1 MNGFTS
7 AAASLS
13 LDSGALFLLC
23 LCLAAALL
31 ICVVCLIFAFARL
44 PRDSERIAEKS
55 RAAWREDISL
65 AAEQI
70 RTVTLSKMDAKLLN
84 IQLNLERAMQS
95 QAKGDREEASSAL
108 KAMQDT
114 IATSLANNDKRIQ
127 NFANE
132 QNRRVEALTSSLS
145 TSIAELKHRVDED
158 LKNISKENETK
169 LEKIRETVE
178 EKLQST
184 LTSRVSESFAQVSQQ
199 LTQVYKGLG
208 EMKELAADVGGLK
221 RVLVNVKSRGMLGEV
236 QLEALLSEY
245 FTADQYVKNA
255 HTLAD
260 QKSKVVEFAV
270 VLPGIGCKEC
280 LLPIDSKFPIED
292 YKRLQDAAEEGDSE
306 KLKKAKEAIRGGLI
320 REAKSV
326 SAYINPPHTTDF
338 AIMFIPSE
346 GLYAEALSLDGLTES
361 LYRDYHVYIMGP
373 STLASALCAYRAG
386 FQTLAIEKK
395 SSEIRSI
402 LIAVQAEFGKF
413 QGTLDKLRTQ
423 AETVVKTV
431 EQVEVRTRQMNRKL
445 AHASQS
451 EEDSNLT
458 LEEAP
463 KPARLPDSLQ

>member
-13 LDSGALFLLC
+13 LDSGTLFLLC
-23 LCLAAALL
+23 LCLATALL
-31 ICVVCLIFAFARL
+31 ICVVCLIYAFTRL

-70 RTVTLSKMDAKLLN
+70 RTVTLSQMDAKLLN

-178 EKLQST
+178 EKLQSA

-208 EMKELAADVGGLK
+208 EMNPEQLWETTMDPERRSLYKINIEDAEAADELFSLLMGDTVGPRREFIEMNAL
-221 RVLVNVKSRGMLGEV
+221 NVR
-236 QLEALLSEY
+236 
-245 FTADQYVKNA
+245 N
-255 HTLAD
+255 
-260 QKSKVVEFAV
+260 
-270 VLPGIGCKEC
+270 
-280 LLPIDSKFPIED
+280 
-292 YKRLQDAAEEGDSE
+292 
-306 KLKKAKEAIRGGLI
+306 
-320 REAKSV
+320 
-326 SAYINPPHTTDF
+326 
-338 AIMFIPSE
+338 
-346 GLYAEALSLDGLTES
+346 LD
-361 LYRDYHVYIMGP
+361 I
-373 STLASALCAYRAG
+373 
-386 FQTLAIEKK
+386 
-395 SSEIRSI
+395 
-402 LIAVQAEFGKF
+402 
-413 QGTLDKLRTQ
+413 
-423 AETVVKTV
+423 
-431 EQVEVRTRQMNRKL
+431 
-445 AHASQS
+445 
-451 EEDSNLT
+451 
-458 LEEAP
+458 
-463 KPARLPDSLQ
+463 

>member
-13 LDSGALFLLC
+13 LDSGTLFLLC
-23 LCLAAALL
+23 LCLATALL
-31 ICVVCLIFAFARL
+31 ICVVCLIYAFTRL

-70 RTVTLSKMDAKLLN
+70 RTVTLSQMDAKLLN

-270 VLPGIGCKEC
+270 VLPGIGGKEC

-292 YKRLQDAAEEGDSE
+292 Y
-306 KLKKAKEAIRGGLI
+306 
-320 REAKSV
+320 
-326 SAYINPPHTTDF
+326 
-338 AIMFIPSE
+338 
-346 GLYAEALSLDGLTES
+346 LSLI
-361 LYRDYHVYIMGP
+361 HI
-373 STLASALCAYRAG
+373 
-386 FQTLAIEKK
+386 
-395 SSEIRSI
+395 
-402 LIAVQAEFGKF
+402 
-413 QGTLDKLRTQ
+413 
-423 AETVVKTV
+423 
-431 EQVEVRTRQMNRKL
+431 
-445 AHASQS
+445 
-451 EEDSNLT
+451 
-458 LEEAP
+458 
-463 KPARLPDSLQ
+463 